1 MRRTILSALVAA
13 VLLVP
18 SAAHAA
24 GPTQIFRDCQDG
36 SLQGNYTA
44 SELRDARSNMPTDI
58 DEYSDCRDVLSRA
71 IAEKTA
77 SSNPTP
83 TPTPAGGDQSGGG
96 GGTGSGGGT
105 GTGGGTGSSRS
116 ERDEAALSAPSSPQD
131 AAAVAS
137 AYNDGDK
144 AFRAELDPKSPGQAR
159 LTASVGRNG
168 LPATMIAVLAL
179 LAATL
184 VAACLPLLRRRR
196 VLPHPSP

>member
-1 MRRTILSALVAA
+1 MRRTIFLALVAA
-13 VLLVP
+13 LLLVP

-24 GPTQIFRDCQDG
+24 GRDQILRDCQDG
-36 SLQGNYTA
+36 ALQGNYTA
-44 SELRDARSNMPTDI
+44 SELRDARSHLPTDI

-71 IAEKTA
+71 ITAKTA
-77 SSNPTP
+77 TSNPTP
-83 TPTPAGGDQSGGG
+83 TPTPGNSGDQGGGG

-105 GTGGGTGSSRS
+105 GGGSDSPSLS
-116 ERDEAALSAPSSPQD
+116 EQDEAALSAPSSPQD

-137 AYNDGDK
+137 AYNDGDA

-184 VAACLPLLRRRR
+184 VAACLPLLRRLR
-196 VLPHPSP
+196 VFPHARP